1 MPHIL
6 AATNRRYHGETGM
19 GLNIAFHSE
28 EARLDITIED
38 NLDLTQTRQI
48 LQAQGYIDDQLMTC
62 VIDCTQVGRVF
73 DSGKALMLML
83 FERLSQF
90 RVKLIIIGEISWL
103 SLPDTCQRPCVL
115 DR

>member
-1 MPHIL
+1 L
-6 AATNRRYHGETGM
+6 
-19 GLNIAFHSE
+19 GLNFAFHSE

-48 LQAQGYIDDQLMTC
+48 LQAQTHINNQLETC

-73 DSGKALMLML
+73 NSGKALMLML

-90 RVKLIIIGEISWL
+90 RVKLVILGEISGL
-103 SLPDTCQRPCVL
+103 SLPDTCLRPCAL
-115 DR
+115 AG